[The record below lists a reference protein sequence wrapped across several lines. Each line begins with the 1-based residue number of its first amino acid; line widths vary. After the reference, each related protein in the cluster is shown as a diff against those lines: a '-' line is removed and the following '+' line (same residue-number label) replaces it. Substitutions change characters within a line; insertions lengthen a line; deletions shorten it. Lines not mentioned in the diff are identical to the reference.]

1 MIYFSPTSCPKFR
14 LVRYLANL
22 CSYLPL
28 LYYYI
33 ILRSSTIF
41 CLSSRDIHLSLGIS
55 LSGSIF
61 SVLFLT
67 AFKLLCDKVFETFVI
82 LSVILLTIKSPVA
95 SAFFELLFLRQ
106 FQVHL

>member
-41 CLSSRDIHLSLGIS
+41 CLSSGDIHLSLGIS
-55 LSGSIF
+55 LSGSVF

-67 AFKLLCDKVFETFVI
+67 FKLLCDKVFETFVI